1 MAKKLWEVCGNFT
14 HNGTKKEFANIYAG
28 KNASEA
34 ERVALKDYNSYVR
47 AGYEKGSFSKLS
59 LTKTTEWTK
68 ARAEAF
74 AKKKGFK

>member
-1 MAKKLWEVCGNFT
+1 MSEKLWEVCGNYT
-14 HNGTKKEFANIYAG
+14 HNGTKKDFANIYGG
-28 KNASEA
+28 KNPSAAEAS
-34 ERVALKDYNSYVR
+34 ALKDYNSYVR

-74 AKKKGFK
+74 AKQKGF